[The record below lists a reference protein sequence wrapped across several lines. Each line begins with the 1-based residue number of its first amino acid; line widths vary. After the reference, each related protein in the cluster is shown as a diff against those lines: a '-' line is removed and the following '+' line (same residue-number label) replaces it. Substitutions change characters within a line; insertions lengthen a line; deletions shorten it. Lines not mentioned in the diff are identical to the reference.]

1 MLPISADQADL
12 SHEPDDENEAESVNG
27 PPKESTEDASEESS
41 DKPDDHSQESG
52 HDEVQSSEQ
61 MEIASFHST
70 DSRQLCSA
78 ADLAEPSED
87 RCDISSEEMDKQFIR
102 LCIRVVPV
110 AWGDA

>member
-12 SHEPDDENEAESVNG
+12 SHEPDDESEVESVNE
-27 PPKESTEDASEESS
+27 PPKESTEDASEESNG
-41 DKPDDHSQESG
+41 KPDDHSQESG
-52 HDEVQSSEQ
+52 HDEGPSSEQ